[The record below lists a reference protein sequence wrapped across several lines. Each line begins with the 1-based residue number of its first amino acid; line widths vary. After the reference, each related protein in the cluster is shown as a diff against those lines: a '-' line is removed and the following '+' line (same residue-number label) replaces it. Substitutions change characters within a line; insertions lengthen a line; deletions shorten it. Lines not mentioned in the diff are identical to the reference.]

1 MGSSMPT
8 LGGITNLIRSE
19 TGVREGVVASQICT
33 NHGGK
38 ALRAIDGNTD
48 GYWHNGSVMHTCDR
62 SAAWWKVDLGRDNA
76 IITSVS
82 VTNRRD
88 CCQDRLSNTNL
99 EILDASGT
107 VVESRAFD
115 GIHDVY
121 DFAFDQV
128 GAAPSG
134 FKGTPGV

>member
-82 VTNRRD
+82 VTNRKDCSGSPEQYQPGNSGCLRD
-88 CCQDRLSNTNL
+88 SCGEPSLRRKPLCVRLR
-99 EILDASGT
+99 I
-107 VVESRAFD
+107 
-115 GIHDVY
+115 
-121 DFAFDQV
+121 
-128 GAAPSG
+128 
-134 FKGTPGV
+134 